1 MLVVTAVGL
10 KDDWMP
16 FVHFLWFVCGLLG
29 VCLYRNLCGLLCVC
43 VCVCV
48 CVCAPSSGMCVG
60 AFASGCVCPVSFFDP
75 WLCWW
80 QKCLVRIVNHVQR
93 TPFIWLCTAAKSW
106 SGWKRSCA
114 QDWLQV
120 SSNSRWDHH
129 WRHHPVLL
137 SWRVRNTPSNSA
149 TIILCVSRGSHK
161 SSKVSQDGETFSF
174 ILTESDGTKRY
185 GYCRRLHGSG
195 KKNVLDCFCI
205 ISLMFEVFSRDC

>member
-1 MLVVTAVGL
+1 MFVYIEICVV
-10 KDDWMP
+10 
-16 FVHFLWFVCGLLG
+16 
-29 VCLYRNLCGLLCVC
+29 LCVC

-48 CVCAPSSGMCVG
+48 CVCLQVECVSVPLLQDV
-60 AFASGCVCPVSFFDP
+60 FVLCPFLTPGFVDDK
-75 WLCWW
+75 
-80 QKCLVRIVNHVQR
+80 KCLVRIVNHVQR

-106 SGWKRSCA
+106 SGWKRICA